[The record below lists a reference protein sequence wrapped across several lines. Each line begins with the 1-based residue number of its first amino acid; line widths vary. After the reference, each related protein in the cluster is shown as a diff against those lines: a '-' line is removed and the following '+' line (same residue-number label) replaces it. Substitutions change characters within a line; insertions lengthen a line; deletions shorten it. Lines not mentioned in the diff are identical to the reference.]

1 MTKLITS
8 DDWQSESI
16 GEDYYDYAE
25 TSDPRVLAVTVRDT
39 DYNMMELYDGDAINP
54 IIYVKHRFGLQ
65 FSHQAGYDGGEAE
78 LMQRAYERW
87 GWDTTARRYL
97 WIFHGIAAENATGGY
112 DRDGNWIVATSRK
125 FREHVGVTKEP
136 DTYEEALEDVIAIQQ
151 DVSWALDGDV
161 YGVGYATFPERVLA
175 DDEDIDLTEW
185 EIDIQCWGFVG
196 EKYARQSAADFEHG
210 EPDLPEMLVIE
221 RAETPAEAITGQSG
235 EW

>member
-25 TSDPRVLAVTVRDT
+25 TSDPRVLAVIVRDVEASIS
-39 DYNMMELYDGDAINP
+39 ELYDGDAINP
-54 IIYVKHRFGLQ
+54 IIYVSHRFGLQ
-65 FSHQAGYDGGEAE
+65 FSHESGYDGGEAA
-78 LMQRAYERW
+78 LMQQAYDQW
-87 GWDTTARRYL
+87 GWDGTARRWL
-97 WIFHGIAAENATGGY
+97 WIFHGIAAENAPGGY
-112 DRDGNWIVATSRK
+112 DRDGNWIVATSHS
-125 FREHVGVTKEP
+125 FRDHIEAERHT
-136 DTYEEALEDVIAIQQ
+136 TYGEARQ
-151 DVSWALDGDV
+151 DCETLAKDLSDALDGNV
-161 YGVGYATFPERVLA
+161 YGVGYATFEERVLA

-196 EKYARQSAADFEHG
+196 EGYARRSAADFEHG

-221 RAETPAEAITGQSG
+221 RAETPAEATTGVSG